1 MYCRV
6 SARRSTSLIHTSD
19 VWPAVYGTTPYRDAQ
34 RAHFQLSGRL
44 TRGRYQDLT
53 LQEKQRTMSAAESFG
68 HADHVTLLAFLE
80 KAHCSSPSKAYVA
93 SRWRSISRS

>member
-6 SARRSTSLIHTSD
+6 SARRSTSLIYTSD
-19 VWPAVYGTTPYRDAQ
+19 VRPAVYGTTPYRDAQ

-53 LQEKQRTMSAAESFG
+53 LQEKQRTMSVAESFG
-68 HADHVTLLAFLE
+68 HVQQAALLAFLE
-80 KAHCSSPSKAYVA
+80 KAHRSSPSKA
-93 SRWRSISRS
+93 